1 MRTAGSSHNIFS
13 TFFLSRAIPEHA
25 IDRRMELWPPLSI
38 PGMPRVRSASQDNF
52 QGWGHKPQKL
62 EEISDTTFR
71 LRKWIQFSV
80 GGSNFGVRMGDEVST
95 WSTLKPEL
103 YTPTA
108 EKPYQGIYV
117 GDYAGHGC
125 EFLLV
130 TQTEKAPP
138 VPPQPDVS
146 QFYSTLS
153 MMTSAQQYG
162 LVQFDEGLESSPYH
176 SSENRS
182 DIEEDGIYRGAIEA
196 IKLTGDPYVPR
207 GQHTFIADDIG
218 ARGFIRT
225 AEEAPFRG
233 ARVVRCRG
241 HVAGR
246 GFLRGQIIYPL
257 LNTSLTTFDQ
267 TSSFHRSSL

>member
-25 IDRRMELWPPLSI
+25 LDKRMELWPPLSI

-103 YTPTA
+103 YIPTA

-138 VPPQPDVS
+138 VSPQPEVS
-146 QFYSTLS
+146 QFYSTLP
-153 MMTSAQQYG
+153 MMAMAQNG
-162 LVQFDEGLESSPYH
+162 SVHFNGESESPSEH

-182 DIEEDGIYRGAIEA
+182 DIEEDGIYKGAIEA
-196 IKLTGDPYVPR
+196 IKLTGDLYVPR

-218 ARGFIRT
+218 ARGFIRN
-225 AEEAPFRG
+225 AEETPFHG
-233 ARVVRCRG
+233 GRVVRCRG

-246 GFLRGQIIYPL
+246 GFINGRITYP
-257 LNTSLTTFDQ
+257 FA
-267 TSSFHRSSL
+267 